1 MKVEDKTLG
10 VLRLGKRD
18 EAKKKIAEEQQ
29 RLLHT
34 DVEDASPPEAGSD
47 EANAAVLEEDPQT
60 DEEPVFNVTQV
71 AFCNGHVLGIAQC
84 LALHFSRFAPVL
96 HRIPVWELFFC
107 CRQWQIFLVRSESIG
122 Q

>member
-34 DVEDASPPEAGSD
+34 DVEDAAPPEEGSD
-47 EANAAVLEEDPQT
+47 KANAAVLKEDP
-60 DEEPVFNVTQV
+60 
-71 AFCNGHVLGIAQC
+71 
-84 LALHFSRFAPVL
+84 
-96 HRIPVWELFFC
+96 
-107 CRQWQIFLVRSESIG
+107 
-122 Q
+122 